1 MTAPFPLSNTRRLVL
16 FGLAAGAAQV
26 AGCGGGGGDLAGIGS
41 GGTGSFTTGV
51 ITGLGSI
58 IVNGVR
64 YDDSG
69 VTPVAD
75 DDSTASRSAL
85 VPGMV
90 VTVEGS
96 GRTPATK
103 VGGLPKAVAYRI
115 TYGSEWK
122 GPVAG
127 IARST
132 TAGVTTGT
140 FTMLGQPVAVS
151 ATTIF
156 TGLINRFDD
165 LSDDDSVPV
174 HYVEAYGFVDQT
186 TGQLQATLIEVKSSL
201 QEYKLS
207 GKLTAFDRTG
217 ATALLGPAPSG
228 TALTMTWTGA
238 DVAGENIGVGTFVR
252 IRLNPTPVS
261 AGVYTAT
268 KIRRQGPR
276 APETGRH
283 ERYDAELEGV
293 VTDFVSPTLFSVNG
307 VAVNATQARIEGTV
321 AAGVRVE
328 AKGRVENGVLIAT
341 EVEVKTAE
349 SIREEDSN
357 RDFEFHGSIVS
368 VTPSGATSGS
378 FVLRPEG
385 AADDTRNQTITYD
398 NLTDFDDGATRASLT
413 VGASLEVK
421 AVRAGAGWRA
431 VKIELDD

>member
-1 MTAPFPLSNTRRLVL
+1 MNAPFPLSNTRRLVL
-16 FGLAAGAAQV
+16 FGLAASAAQV
-26 AGCGGGGGDLAGIGS
+26 AGCGGGGGPDLAGIGS

-69 VTPVAD
+69 VRPLAD
-75 DDSTASRSAL
+75 DDSTSSTSAL

-96 GRTPATK
+96 GRTAATK
-103 VGGLPKAVAYRI
+103 VGGLPTAVAYRI

-127 IARST
+127 IVRTT

-140 FTMLGQPVAVS
+140 FTMLGQPVSVS
-151 ATTIF
+151 ATTVF

-165 LSDDDSVPV
+165 LRDDGSVPV

-186 TGQLQATLIEVKSSL
+186 SGQLQATLIEVKSSL

-207 GKLTAFDRTG
+207 GKLTAFDRAG
-217 ATALLGPAPSG
+217 ATARLGPAPSG
-228 TALTMTWTGA
+228 TTLTVTWSGA
-238 DVAGENIGVGTFVR
+238 DVAGENIAVGTFVR

-261 AGVYTAT
+261 PGVYTAT

-283 ERYDAELEGV
+283 ERYEAELEGV
-293 VTDFVSPTLFSVNG
+293 VTDFFSPTSFSVNG
-307 VAVNATQARIEGTV
+307 VAVTATQARIEGTV

-328 AKGRVENGVLIAT
+328 AKGKVENGVLIAT

-349 SIREEDSN
+349 SN
-357 RDFEFHGSIVS
+357 RDFKFYGSIVS
-368 VTPSGATSGS
+368 VGTGS
-378 FVLRPEG
+378 FTLRPEK
-385 AADDTRNQTITYD
+385 ASDPSLDQTFTYD
-398 NLTDFDDGATRASLT
+398 ASTRYEDRLSAASLT
-413 VGASLEVK
+413 VSARIYEVK
-421 AVRAGAGWRA
+421 AARSDSGYRA
-431 VKIELDD
+431 IEIGLEKD